1 VFVIQAA
8 LWIIGFGGAAYI
20 IWRAVVFWVEKQKEA
35 PSPLPYFS
43 FVEAIAV
50 LLVCGGIASSFGEVP
65 AGFRGVVLRF
75 GGTTGEV
82 KQPGLY
88 TVVPFIT
95 TVVLMNVQVQ
105 AYSADAAAAS
115 ADLQNVQTK
124 VTLNYTVDTDKVVDV
139 YNRLNQDYQDRIIAP
154 AIQEAT
160 KAATAHFTAEELITK
175 RPEARNLL
183 EETLATRLGEFDM
196 HIAAMS
202 ITNFEFSQDF
212 SNAIEAKV
220 VAFQNYLKAQN
231 QLKQA
236 QVDAQTAIATA
247 RGDATANTLSR
258 QAISELT
265 VQYDAIQKWDGH
277 YPYVVGNGTTLIGLN
292 ALMGSNGTSK

>member
-1 VFVIQAA
+1 MVFIQLA
-8 LWIIGFGGAAYI
+8 LWTAGVALAILISYRAFSAWLRKEGAM
-20 IWRAVVFWVEKQKEA
+20 
-35 PSPLPYFS
+35 PLPWLA
-43 FVEAIAV
+43 FVEAAAV
-50 LLVCGGIASSFGEVP
+50 FLLAGALASSFGEVP

-88 TVVPFIT
+88 TVTPFIT

-105 AYSADAAAAS
+105 SYTTDAAAAS
-115 ADLQNVQTK
+115 KDLQNVQTR
-124 VTLNYTVDTDKVVDV
+124 VTLNYNIDPADVVDV

-154 AIQEAT
+154 AIQEET
-160 KAATAHFTAEELITK
+160 KAATAQFTAEELITR
-175 RPEARNLL
+175 RPEARDQLDKFL
-183 EETLATRLGEFDM
+183 STRLTAFGM

-202 ITNFEFSQDF
+202 ITNFEFSKEF
-212 SNAIEAKV
+212 SDAIEAKV

-236 QVDAQTAIATA
+236 QVDAQAAIASA
-247 RGDATANTLSR
+247 RGDAEANRLR
-258 QAISELT
+258 REQISALT

-277 YPYVVGNGTTLIGLN
+277 LPSVTSGAIPLINIG
-292 ALMGSNGTSK
+292 ATSSR

>member
-8 LWIIGFGGAAYI
+8 LWIAGFVGAGYI
-20 IWRAVVFWVEKQKEA
+20 FWRATSYWLEKQKEA
-35 PSPLPYFS
+35 PTPLPYLS
-43 FVEAIAV
+43 YVEAIVV
-50 LLVCGGIASSFGEVP
+50 LLICGGIASSFGEVP

-88 TVVPFIT
+88 TVAPFIT

-175 RPEARNLL
+175 RPEARDLL
-183 EETLATRLGEFDM
+183 EKTLAARLGEFDM

-247 RGDATANTLSR
+247 RGDATANILRR

-277 YPYVVGNGTTLIGLN
+277 YPLVVGNGTTLIGLN
-292 ALMGSNGTSK
+292 ALTAPSSK